1 MRLVVSA
8 KCPPMAASEISA
20 PPAPRAVKQPSVP
33 VTGDPQEI
41 QWQKRRK
48 TVGQI
53 SEIHRIPGWGKPNLL
68 LLAAFFD
75 AFFIV
80 NIMVPDL
87 YLWSVGGSLSAI

>member
-8 KCPPMAASEISA
+8 RCPPMAATEISA
-20 PPAPRAVKQPSVP
+20 PPALAVKRPSVP
-33 VTGDPQEI
+33 VTGDPHEF

-48 TVGQI
+48 KAGQI
-53 SEIHRIPGWGKPNLL
+53 LEIHRNPGWGKPNLL
-68 LLAAFFD
+68 LLTAFFD
-75 AFFIV
+75 AFYIV